1 MLRLPPLFASGIVAN
16 ILMALTIARIDVVL
30 IIATGTMLT
39 AVADVLFAVIDPN
52 ASYWAFGFPAA
63 CIIVLGADFTFASG
77 TLFIAKVSLPHEQ
90 NVAGAL
96 FQAMTQLGSSIGVSV
111 STIVFNSVLRTQS
124 KRLGVV
130 ADAQGDNVPLP
141 AQLKAYKAVMWTG
154 FAFGLLCT
162 ILCVIFLRGVGIV
175 GERSKQDS
183 SSRRSPE
190 DGGLVD
196 ANGKLKAEHHLP
208 S

>member
-90 NVAGAL
+90 SVAGAL

-141 AQLKAYKAVMWTG
+141 AQLKAYKAAMWTG

-175 GERSKQDS
+175 GERSEQDS
-183 SSRRSPE
+183 SSRHSPE

-196 ANGKLKAEHHLP
+196 ADGKLKAENHSP